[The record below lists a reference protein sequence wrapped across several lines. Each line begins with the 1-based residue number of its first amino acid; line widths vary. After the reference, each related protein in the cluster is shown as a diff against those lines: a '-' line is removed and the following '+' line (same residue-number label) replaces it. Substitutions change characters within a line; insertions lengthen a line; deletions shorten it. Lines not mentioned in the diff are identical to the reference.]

1 MAASDNGRPLL
12 SVRDLHTY
20 FFTKTGIV
28 RAVSGVSFDVHPG
41 EVVGIVGESGCGKT
55 VTALSILD
63 LVDPPGRVVRGT
75 IEFGG
80 RNLRTLGRQQL
91 RRIRGREIAMV
102 FQNPIAA
109 LNPVLSVGRQLS
121 ETIRTHQGVGRKP
134 ARAQALE
141 LLERVGIP
149 EPERRLKQYPHQF
162 SGGMAQRVVIAM
174 ALANRPKL
182 LLADEPTTAL
192 DVTIQSQILDLL
204 LELNRDFGMAV
215 IHITHNMGLVA
226 ESCDRT
232 IVMYGGKIAESGTT
246 ERVFHQ
252 PLHPY
257 TQALLR
263 SVPDLERD
271 DQDLIP
277 LEGAPPDITREW
289 PGCEFEPRC
298 PQRFERCP
306 VENPELRELEPGRA
320 VRCHLYP

>member
-121 ETIRTHQGVGRKP
+121 EP
-134 ARAQALE
+134 YAR
-141 LLERVGIP
+141 
-149 EPERRLKQYPHQF
+149 
-162 SGGMAQRVVIAM
+162 
-174 ALANRPKL
+174 
-182 LLADEPTTAL
+182 
-192 DVTIQSQILDLL
+192 
-204 LELNRDFGMAV
+204 
-215 IHITHNMGLVA
+215 
-226 ESCDRT
+226 
-232 IVMYGGKIAESGTT
+232 
-246 ERVFHQ
+246 
-252 PLHPY
+252 
-257 TQALLR
+257 
-263 SVPDLERD
+263 
-271 DQDLIP
+271 
-277 LEGAPPDITREW
+277 TREW
-289 PGCEFEPRC
+289 AAS
-298 PQRFERCP
+298 
-306 VENPELRELEPGRA
+306 LRARRPWSCSNASGFLSRNGA
-320 VRCHLYP
+320 